1 MITLDNYEE
10 YLVMHADGELQPHE
24 EDALQVFLN
33 EHPHFREELHAYGQ
47 ARLVPDTEVVYAN
60 KEALLKTLPAK
71 RIALAPF
78 WRNLSMAAGFAAIIV
93 IAAVALH
100 DGGNNTKV
108 PVATTAVSNTTQ
120 PVASTDTVVAQSDVA
135 TNSNAADSGAA
146 ATISTP
152 VISQQPKH
160 ERHATA
166 ALVVPPTS
174 NKQPQA
180 IAKQEAITK
189 QEAAPAMNA
198 RVYLSPVAASEFKKL
213 PVDAAHFNNV
223 GNAPDD
229 GFIASA
235 PARRQTW
242 IDRLP
247 IEDEKKEHLN
257 AIASAVTT
265 GIDKA
270 SAFES
275 SISDKK
281 LTIKVEKRKLI
292 LSF

>member
-33 EHPHFREELHAYGQ
+33 EHPHLREELQAYGL

-60 KEALLKTLPAK
+60 KEALLKPLPAK
-71 RIALAPF
+71 RIAMAPF
-78 WRNLSMAAGFAAIIV
+78 WRTLSMAAGLAAIIV

-108 PVATTAVSNTTQ
+108 PVATTAVSNTAQ
-120 PVASTDTVVAQSDVA
+120 PVTTTDTVVPQSVA
-135 TNSNAADSGAA
+135 GTTSNAADSGAA

-160 ERHATA
+160 ERHATV
-166 ALVVPPTS
+166 ALVVPPAS
-174 NKQPQA
+174 NKQAQA
-180 IAKQEAITK
+180 IVK

-257 AIASAVTT
+257 AIALAVTT